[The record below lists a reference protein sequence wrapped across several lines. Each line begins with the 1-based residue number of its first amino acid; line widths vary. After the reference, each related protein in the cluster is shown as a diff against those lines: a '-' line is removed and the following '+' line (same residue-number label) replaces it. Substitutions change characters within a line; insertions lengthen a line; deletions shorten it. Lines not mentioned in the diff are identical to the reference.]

1 MLSCISFHY
10 YSIASDELA
19 VISTS
24 GCYCFLWNKHLLIF
38 TGQTI
43 YGKVHKKFPDK
54 IQTNM
59 PRQWMFGALL
69 GAAPHSPTLKKIKTN
84 FC

>member
-24 GCYCFLWNKHLLIF
+24 GCYCFSWNKHLLIS

-43 YGKVHKKFPDK
+43 YGKVQKNSLIKFRE
-54 IQTNM
+54 NM
-59 PRQWMFGALL
+59 PVQWMPGVLVR
-69 GAAPHSPTLKKIKTN
+69 AAAHSPTLNTI
-84 FC
+84 